1 MSNEVNPTGLGE
13 RILEL
18 LRLGPGAEVELQVLR
33 DGSVMAR
40 KVNE

>member
-1 MSNEVNPTGLGE
+1 MSNEVNPTGLGK

-18 LRLGPGAEVELQVLR
+18 LRLGPEAVVELQVLR

-40 KVNE
+40 KVSD